1 MCFFSLMMRA
11 ADEALSSQNIDIS
24 SLILPKTLHHEGNH
38 ERHRSSSVNNL
49 ASTFSPRRDHQRK
62 TRDRRFGSI
71 LLGNG
76 ETQSGTSGLGF
87 CLNGGEYNAS

>member
-49 ASTFSPRRDHQRK
+49 ASTFSPPATIGGKR
-62 TRDRRFGSI
+62 GI
-71 LLGNG
+71 G
-76 ETQSGTSGLGF
+76 GLDLYF
-87 CLNGGEYNAS
+87 